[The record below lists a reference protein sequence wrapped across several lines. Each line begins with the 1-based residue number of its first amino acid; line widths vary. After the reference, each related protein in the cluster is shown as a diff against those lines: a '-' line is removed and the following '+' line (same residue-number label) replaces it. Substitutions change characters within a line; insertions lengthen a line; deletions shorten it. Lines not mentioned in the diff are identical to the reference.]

1 MVESDHNVSSVLICL
16 PFLIELIN
24 TKDFFRYKKLGYKE
38 AYFWFAGES
47 MYNKSIVGW
56 NGHSKDGKTLGSTLG
71 GQGKYLDK
79 FMFHLQLL

>member
-1 MVESDHNVSSVLICL
+1 
-16 PFLIELIN
+16 
-24 TKDFFRYKKLGYKE
+24 
-38 AYFWFAGES
+38 

-79 FMFHLQLL
+79 IYVPSSATLVKIITKLSK